1 MLAKNIVPQD
11 SSTRNSAPFRV
22 ETTRPT
28 RSILTGYILP
38 AGTPGHILELTKEY
52 VVIDFGLSPVIR
64 LPLDSALIR
73 FVYGGTR

>member
-11 SSTRNSAPFRV
+11 GSARNAPFRV
-22 ETTRPT
+22 ETTRLT
-28 RSILTGYILP
+28 RTILTGFILP

-52 VVIDFGLSPVIR
+52 IIIDFGLAPVIR

-73 FVYGGTR
+73 FVYGVTK